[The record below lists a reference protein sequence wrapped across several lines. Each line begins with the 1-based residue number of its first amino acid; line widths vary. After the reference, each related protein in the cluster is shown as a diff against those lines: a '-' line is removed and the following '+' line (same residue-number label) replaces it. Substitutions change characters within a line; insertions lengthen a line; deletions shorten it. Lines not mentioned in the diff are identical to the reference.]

1 MSLAAL
7 GCNPDRTTTV
17 AEFVLGTLGYSN
29 DGGIYAYVHAQ
40 GAIDKWGACII
51 RALWEALP
59 VTTNNGT
66 AGGNIVIPQIAFADN
81 DFGWAMVQ
89 GTGRVR
95 TDGSGTASEALGT
108 HTVSGELQ
116 GTTTNLVAGILL
128 TAADS
133 ANDGPMICMFPK
145 IVS

>member
-1 MSLAAL
+1 MSIAAL
-7 GCNPDRTTTV
+7 GCDPTRTTTV
-17 AEFVLGTLGYSN
+17 AEFDLGTLGNSN
-29 DGGIYAYVHAQ
+29 DNGVYVYVKAQ
-40 GAIDKWGACII
+40 GAIEQWGACII

-66 AGGNIVIPQIAFADN
+66 AGGNLVIPQIAFADN
-81 DFGWAMVQ
+81 YYGWAMVE

-108 HTVSGELQ
+108 HTVAGELQ
-116 GTTTNLVAGILL
+116 GTTTNLCAGIIL
-128 TAADS
+128 TAADT